1 MKEKILIDDNYYYD
15 VVRRNIKKYRIIS
28 GLTQQELAD
37 LTYLTR
43 DYICDIESLKK
54 NKGFSLATLGRIACA
69 LDIDI
74 KNLFDD
80 NNEQSS
86 KKGEETLI

>member
-28 GLTQQELAD
+28 GLTHQELAD
-37 LTYLTR
+37 LTCLTR

-54 NKGFSLATLGRIACA
+54 NKGFSLATLGRIAYA

-74 KNLFDD
+74 RNLFDND
-80 NNEQSS
+80 VEEKT

>member
-1 MKEKILIDDNYYYD
+1 MKEKILIDDNYYYNI
-15 VVRRNIKKYRIIS
+15 VRRNIKKYRIIS

-37 LTYLTR
+37 LTGLTR
-43 DYICDIESLKK
+43 DYICDIESFRK

-74 KNLFDD
+74 RNLFDNCID
-80 NNEQSS
+80 ENN
-86 KKGEETLI
+86 KKGEKTLV